1 MWMLLLISFAMV
13 TIEFNIS
20 QGSIFK
26 HNDDC
31 CQSTR
36 DYHNAKIGS
45 SWFGVREELILP
57 PCCRTPRSS
66 SAYSDQKHQYD
77 TNTKR
82 EKESTYLLLTS
93 KLRCLIS
100 WPLLTTKPIH
110 CFKSLIYI
118 LMENSSPRLIWLQK
132 LWCRSP
138 WHTKHKHWTLISF
151 HKDRDAFL
159 KSVVQVKRK
168 WLRVVK
174 SKLQI
179 FVDPAQ
185 NIKCSKKKKRVKK

>member
-26 HNDDC
+26 QNNDC
-31 CQSTR
+31 CQNTRESHST
-36 DYHNAKIGS
+36 KTGS
-45 SWFGVREELILP
+45 SWFWVREELILP
-57 PCCRTPRSS
+57 PCCRTPSSS

-82 EKESTYLLLTS
+82 EKESTYLLLIS
-93 KLRCLIS
+93 KLWCLIS
-100 WPLLTTKPIH
+100 CPLLTTKPIQ

-118 LMENSSPRLIWLQK
+118 LMENLSPRAIWLQK

-138 WHTKHKHWTLISF
+138 WHTKHKAPDINFIS
-151 HKDRDAFL
+151 
-159 KSVVQVKRK
+159 
-168 WLRVVK
+168 
-174 SKLQI
+174 
-179 FVDPAQ
+179 
-185 NIKCSKKKKRVKK
+185 